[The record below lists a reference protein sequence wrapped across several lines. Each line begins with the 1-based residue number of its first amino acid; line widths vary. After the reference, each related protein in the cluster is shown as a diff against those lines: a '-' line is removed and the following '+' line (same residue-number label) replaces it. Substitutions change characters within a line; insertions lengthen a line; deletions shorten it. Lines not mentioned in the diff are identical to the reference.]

1 MLGCV
6 TQAGEQA
13 FALARN
19 VVLASKLPDSVPAV
33 TIDRQCGSSQQ
44 AIHFAAQAVMSETQD
59 IVVAAG
65 VESMTRVPMFSNMAL
80 HQKEGLGDGPF
91 SASILARYGV
101 KGLAIIG
108 AQKIADKYGFSR
120 EELDRF
126 ALLSHQRA
134 AAATEAGAFAAE
146 IVPVPVGDGDH
157 VHDEGIRSDA
167 SLEAIGSVKPSARG
181 RRDNRRQCEPDLRW
195 RFCRA
200 SGQRPCAEDA

>member
-1 MLGCV
+1 MNEAYIVQALRTAGGRRGGKLAGWHPADLGGQVVNALVDRTGLDPAAIEDVILGRV

-101 KGLAIIG
+101 KGFSQFIG
-108 AQKIADKYGFSR
+108 AQKNRGQIRLFPRGARS
-120 EELDRF
+120 L
-126 ALLSHQRA
+126 RA
-134 AAATEAGAFAAE
+134 AQ
-146 IVPVPVGDGDH
+146 
-157 VHDEGIRSDA
+157 S
-167 SLEAIGSVKPSARG
+167 SARCSG
-181 RRDNRRQCEPDLRW
+181 HRGWRLRHRDRTDPRRRR
-195 RFCRA
+195 
-200 SGQRPCAEDA
+200 